1 MLPRATNTSGTPIAI
16 VTSIFS
22 PHTGPLR
29 RARFHLLPLVM
40 LMAGA
45 ISLQAQDSSAAAR
58 DYTDADVHFMQGM
71 IMHHAQAVV
80 MSEWAPTHG
89 ARPDLQVLCKRIALS
104 QRDEITVMQQWLRK
118 RRLPT
123 PDPLHMLSDGKG
135 PIQDSS
141 GMGMPGMDM
150 SAHPMLMNGM
160 LTPEQMRQLDAAR
173 DSSFDRLYLTGMI
186 GHHEGAL
193 DMVADLFATP
203 GAGQQSEVF
212 AFATDVDAGQRAEIA
227 RMEKILETLNT
238 EQTK

>member
-1 MLPRATNTSGTPIAI
+1 VAITPRIHIAT
-16 VTSIFS
+16 VTSILS
-22 PHTGPLR
+22 RRAGGLR
-29 RARFHLLPLVM
+29 RARLFIPPLVV
-40 LMAGA
+40 LLVAA
-45 ISLQAQDSSAAAR
+45 ISLPAQDSTSAAR

-80 MSEWAPTHG
+80 MSDWAPTHG

-118 RRLPT
+118 RHLPT
-123 PDPLHMLSDGKG
+123 PDPLHMLSGAKE
-135 PIQDSS
+135 PIHDAS
-141 GMGMPGMDM
+141 GMEMPGMDM
-150 SAHPMLMNGM
+150 SDHPMVMNGM

-186 GHHEGAL
+186 RHHEGAL
-193 DMVADLFATP
+193 DMVANLFATP

-227 RMEKILETLNT
+227 RMEKILNTLNT
-238 EQTK
+238 EQAK